1 MTDSTCHTLEEVRYN
16 PAFMKSGLINFLGT
30 TFFLAVIAAS
40 AAGGQ
45 DQAVARTSMATPD
58 RWDAPG
64 WWPTKGTPATGEYV
78 GPGSCTGCH
87 SEIAASQTK
96 TPMFQA
102 AQLARDSRVPQQG
115 HDLRFSDDTYNYVVS
130 RAADVVTFSVKS
142 KRGTDS
148 ISANVAWAFGVSES
162 SQTYVLKRGDTFL
175 ESRLSYYRS
184 LAGLDITFGHS
195 AEEPATISQAL
206 GNPVENETIRRC
218 FGCHSTASTVS
229 GKFDAEHAILGVTC
243 EACHGPG
250 LQHVTAMRTSADQ
263 YATDTML
270 NPRRLAPV
278 DSVDFCGA
286 CHRTPVDVALYMPR
300 HMGISSVRLQP
311 YRLERS
317 LCWGGRGDPRITC
330 IACHDPHKPLVR
342 DSASYDTACLK
353 CHAQS
358 GHAPGANMAPACP
371 TGTKDCAS
379 CHMPKYD
386 IPWVHATYTDHFI
399 RVVRPGASFRE

>member
-1 MTDSTCHTLEEVRYN
+1 
-16 PAFMKSGLINFLGT
+16 
-30 TFFLAVIAAS
+30 
-40 AAGGQ
+40 
-45 DQAVARTSMATPD
+45 MATPD
-58 RWDAPG
+58 RWNNPG
-64 WWPTKGTPATGEYV
+64 WWPTKGTPAIEEYV
-78 GPGSCTGCH
+78 GPGACTRCH
-87 SEIAASQTK
+87 SEIAASQRK

-102 AQLARDSRVPQQG
+102 AQLARDSGGPQPG
-115 HDLRFSDDTYNYVVS
+115 HDLKFSDETYNYVVS
-130 RAADVVTFSVKS
+130 RAPDALTFSVKD
-142 KRGTDS
+142 RTDS
-148 ISANVAWAFGVSES
+148 ISADVGWAFGVSES
-162 SQTYVLKRGDTFL
+162 SQTWVMKRGDTFL

-184 LAGLDITFGHS
+184 LAGLDITFGHN
-195 AEEPATISQAL
+195 AAAPAAISQAL
-206 GNPVENETIRRC
+206 GKPVENETMRRC

-229 GKFDAEHAILGVTC
+229 GKFDPEHAILGVTC

-250 LQHVTAMRTSADQ
+250 LRHVTAMETGPDQ
-263 YATDTML
+263 HETGTML

-286 CHRTPVDVALYMPR
+286 CHRTPVDVALEMPR

-317 LCWGGRGDPRITC
+317 LCWGGRGDARITC

-342 DSASYDTACLK
+342 DSSSYDAACLK

-358 GHAPGANMAPACP
+358 GHPQIANMAPACP

-379 CHMPKYD
+379 CHMPKYE

-399 RVVRPGASFRE
+399 RIVREGSSFRE